1 MQNIGNNCRFITQSI
16 AAILGWD
23 IFWGLDGYTLG
34 EFVKYRNNNLMMRR
48 AGLSRWKG
56 GIYFGCSVD
65 DGRDLNLEIG
75 NREISLKILKDN

>member
-1 MQNIGNNCRFITQSI
+1 MQIIGNNCRFITQSI

-34 EFVKYRNNNLMMRR
+34 EFVKYRMRKNPNNNLMMRR

-56 GIYFGCSVD
+56 GIYFGGSVD

-75 NREISLKILKDN
+75 IREIF